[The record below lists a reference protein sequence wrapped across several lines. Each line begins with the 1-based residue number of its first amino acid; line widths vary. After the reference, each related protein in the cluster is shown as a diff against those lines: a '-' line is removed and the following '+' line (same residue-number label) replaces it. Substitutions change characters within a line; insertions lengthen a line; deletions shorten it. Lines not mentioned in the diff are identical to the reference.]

1 MINIIFV
8 GPDPDRFGK
17 NSNPGGQLTAA
28 LGIKNFLSNKNVSLD
43 IIDTLQISFPLPSFG
58 ARLLAGF
65 RRVVR
70 LFFLLSFNN
79 YSAVVLFSGAGFSF
93 YERTLMCA
101 ISRMFNTR
109 SILMNRD
116 GHFKAMLDSSWIS
129 TLLVKMF
136 LKFPTQIV
144 VQGDSWKKLLVSH
157 KIPESKVSVI
167 KNWISSESIVAA
179 APISVSDPANITFT
193 FIGWLIKEK
202 GLYELVAA
210 VKNLR
215 IKGYIFSVN
224 IIGGGLLEESLMV
237 DVINSNI
244 EDTVHFTGWVEKH
257 EVDAYLRKTQVL
269 VLPSHAEGFP
279 NVILEAMSAG
289 VPVIA
294 TKVGAIPDTIS
305 HNVNGTLITLKNI
318 SSLESSMEKYIK
330 HPDLIENQSKEVLST
345 VLREHS
351 YEQNLTKLFNLFIC

>member
-1 MINIIFV
+1 M
-8 GPDPDRFGK
+8 
-17 NSNPGGQLTAA
+17 TAA
-28 LGIKNFLSNKNVSLD
+28 LGIKKFLSNKNVSLV
-43 IIDTLQISFPLPSFG
+43 IIDTLQVSFPLPSFG
-58 ARLLAGF
+58 TRLLAGF

-70 LFFLLSFNN
+70 LFFLLSSNN

-116 GHFKAMLDSSWIS
+116 GHFKAMLDSSWLS
-129 TLLVKMF
+129 SLLVKMF

-167 KNWISSESIVAA
+167 KNWISPESMIAD
-179 APISVSDPANITFT
+179 APISVSDPTNITFT
-193 FIGWLIKEK
+193 FVGWLVKEK
-202 GLYELVAA
+202 GLHELVAA

-224 IIGGGLLEESLMV
+224 IIGGGLLEESLMA

-244 EDTVHFTGWVEKH
+244 KDTVYFTGWLEKH
-257 EVDAYLRKTQVL
+257 KVDAYLRKTQVL
-269 VLPSHAEGFP
+269 VLPSYAEGFP
-279 NVILEAMSAG
+279 NVILEAMSIG
-289 VPVIA
+289 IPVIA

-305 HNVNGTLITLKNI
+305 HNVNGTLITLKSIN
-318 SSLESSMEKYIK
+318 SLESAMETYIQ
-330 HPDLIENQSKEVLST
+330 HPDLIETQSKEALST
-345 VLREHS
+345 ILREHS
-351 YEQNLTKLFNLFIC
+351 YEQNLAKLFNLLIC